1 MQLLPLSENDFSAV
15 ISLANQVHGDNYLDT
30 DRLQQ
35 MYQQGIKQ
43 QLNASFVAVD
53 TSGAVV
59 GYRLSFAP
67 GQWQLDSWCSTVL
80 WSVPVEQMAY
90 FKSVAVAASMRG
102 KGVAS
107 ALLKASAQVL
117 AHQGARAGLAHIWRE
132 SPGNAAER
140 YFSYAGARLL
150 KVHPQRWRH
159 LSVTAGY
166 ICPLCGNLC
175 NCSAAEMELLFKAFA
190 DV

>member
-1 MQLLPLSENDFSAV
+1 
-15 ISLANQVHGDNYLDT
+15 
-30 DRLQQ
+30 
-35 MYQQGIKQ
+35 
-43 QLNASFVAVD
+43 
-53 TSGAVV
+53 
-59 GYRLSFAP
+59 
-67 GQWQLDSWCSTVL
+67 CSTVL